1 MLSFSLNSQALS
13 YLSVFF
19 HLDDHRR
26 HLRRGRHLVEEVHH
40 PNRSGMVASC
50 LFHFRH
56 LAHRHSRSRFGNQS
70 WVKAVS
76 LRSYRDPC
84 LFVGFESC

>member
-1 MLSFSLNSQALS
+1 MLSFSLNSHALS
-13 YLSVFF
+13 YLSVSFRAQVA

-56 LAHRHSRSRFGNQS
+56 LAHRHSRSRFGN
-70 WVKAVS
+70 
-76 LRSYRDPC
+76 RN
-84 LFVGFESC
+84 